1 MKINTLVEQIL
12 KEFLTQDEKNK
23 IMVKFEEFP
32 KDILKTLKDEYG
44 HYYMMN
50 FDWNKKQDE
59 YKNNPKQFQSWLKQ
73 NESEEFIK
81 NLDTLIRKTREDL
94 ITKRK
99 QINAKKALKDFEEL
113 IIPVLGNEVLVEP
126 LTEFMAHAL
135 MNLHSIK
142 EIEQAFQ
149 EAKNVID
156 KNGEIDSSK
165 INKSN
170 LFSGNDLSINLPN
183 FERFVQKN
191 PNFKPT
197 FNKWKEMFDMD
208 FELSIKQLNA
218 RRNSTPYN
226 KIKNVYNF
234 LMEYR
239 KNKQA

>member
-1 MKINTLVEQIL
+1 MKINTLVEQII

-23 IMVKFEEFP
+23 KMVKFEEFP
-32 KDILKTLKDEYG
+32 EDILKTLKDEYG
-44 HYYMMN
+44 RYYRMN

-59 YKNNPKQFQSWLKQ
+59 YKNRSKQFQSWLKQ
-73 NESEEFIK
+73 NESEEFLK

-99 QINAKKALKDFEEL
+99 QINARKALKDFEEL

-126 LTEFMAHAL
+126 LTEFMAQAL
-135 MNLHSIK
+135 MNLHSAK
-142 EIEQAFQ
+142 ELEQAFQ

-165 INKSN
+165 ITKSN
-170 LFSGNDLSINLPN
+170 LFSGSEKRINLPN

-191 PNFKPT
+191 PNFKPA
-197 FNKWKEMFDMD
+197 FDKWKQMFDMEL
-208 FELSIKQLNA
+208 ELSFKELNA
-218 RRNSTPYN
+218 YRDTTPYKN
-226 KIKNVYNF
+226 IKELYNF

-239 KNKQA
+239 KNKQN

>member
-23 IMVKFEEFP
+23 KMVNFDEFP
-32 KDILKTLKDEYG
+32 KDVLKTLEDEYG
-44 HYYMMN
+44 HYYKMN

-59 YKNNPKQFQSWLKQ
+59 FKNKPKQFQSWMKQ
-73 NESEEFIK
+73 KESEEFLK
-81 NLDTLIRKTREDL
+81 NIDTLIRKTREDL
-94 ITKRK
+94 IIKRK
-99 QINAKKALKDFEEL
+99 QNNARKTLKDFEEL

-126 LTEFMAHAL
+126 LTEFMALAL
-135 MNLHSIK
+135 MRLHSVK
-142 EIEQAFQ
+142 ELEQAFQ

-156 KNGEIDSSK
+156 KDGEIDSSK

-170 LFSGNDLSINLPN
+170 LFSGNDKSINLPN

-191 PNFKPT
+191 PTFKPA
-197 FNKWKEMFDMD
+197 FDKWKQMFDMEL
-208 FELSIKQLNA
+208 ELSFKELNA
-218 RRNSTPYN
+218 FRDSTPYN

-234 LMEYR
+234 LMEYK

>member
-1 MKINTLVEQIL
+1 MKINTLVEQII

-23 IMVKFEEFP
+23 KMVKFEEFP
-32 KDILKTLKDEYG
+32 EDILETLEDEYG
-44 HYYMMN
+44 HYYRMN

-59 YKNNPKQFQSWLKQ
+59 YKNRPKQFQSWLKQ
-73 NESEEFIK
+73 NESEEFLK
-81 NLDTLIRKTREDL
+81 NLDTLIRKIREDL

-99 QINAKKALKDFEEL
+99 QINARKALKDFEEL

-126 LTEFMAHAL
+126 LTEFMAQAL

-142 EIEQAFQ
+142 DLEQAFQ

-165 INKSN
+165 INKSK

-197 FNKWKEMFDMD
+197 FDKWKEMFDME
-208 FELSIKQLNA
+208 FKLSTKQLNA
-218 RRNSTPYN
+218 RRDSTPYN
-226 KIKNVYNF
+226 NFKKLYNF

-239 KNKQA
+239 KNRQN

>member
-1 MKINTLVEQIL
+1 MKINTLVEQVL

-23 IMVKFEEFP
+23 KMVNFDEFP
-32 KDILKTLKDEYG
+32 KDVLETLKDEYF
-44 HYYMMN
+44 HYYRMN

-59 YKNNPKQFQSWLKQ
+59 YKNRPKQFQSWLKQ
-73 NESEEFIK
+73 NESEEFLK
-81 NLDTLIRKTREDL
+81 NLDTLIRKIREDL

-99 QINAKKALKDFEEL
+99 QINARKALKDFEEL

-126 LTEFMAHAL
+126 LTEFMAQAL

-142 EIEQAFQ
+142 DLEQAFQ

-165 INKSN
+165 INKSK
-170 LFSGNDLSINLPN
+170 LFSGKDLSINLPN

-197 FNKWKEMFDMD
+197 FNKWKEMFDME
-208 FELSIKQLNA
+208 FKLSTKQLNA
-218 RRNSTPYN
+218 YRDTTPYN
-226 KIKNVYNF
+226 NIKKLYNF

-239 KNKQA
+239 KNRQA

>member
-142 EIEQAFQ
+142 ELEQAFQ

-226 KIKNVYNF
+226 NIKKLYIF

>member
-32 KDILKTLKDEYG
+32 KDILKTLEDEYG
-44 HYYMMN
+44 HYYTMN

-59 YKNNPKQFQSWLKQ
+59 FKNNPQQFQSWMKQ
-73 NESEEFIK
+73 NQSEEFLK
-81 NLDTLIRKTREDL
+81 NIDTLIRKTREDL

-135 MNLHSIK
+135 MTLHSVK
-142 EIEQAFQ
+142 ELEQAFQ

-156 KNGEIDSSK
+156 KNGEIDSTK

-170 LFSGNDLSINLPN
+170 LFSGNDKSINLPN

-191 PNFKPT
+191 PTFKPA
-197 FNKWKEMFDMD
+197 FDKWKQMFDMEL
-208 FELSIKQLNA
+208 ELSFKELNA
-218 RRNSTPYN
+218 FRDSTPYKN
-226 KIKNVYNF
+226 IKNVYNF
-234 LMEYR
+234 LMEY
-239 KNKQA
+239 KKKKQA

>member
-1 MKINTLVEQIL
+1 MKLNTLVEEIL

-23 IMVKFEEFP
+23 KMVKFEEFP
-32 KDILKTLKDEYG
+32 EDILKTLKDEYG

-59 YKNNPKQFQSWLKQ
+59 YKNKPEQFQSWLKQ
-73 NESEEFIK
+73 NESEEFLK

-126 LTEFMAHAL
+126 LTEFMANAL

-197 FNKWKEMFDMD
+197 FNKWKEMFDME
-208 FELSIKQLNA
+208 FELSTKQLNA
-218 RRNSTPYN
+218 YRNSTPYN
-226 KIKNVYNF
+226 NIKNLYNF

-239 KNKQA
+239 KNKQN